1 MEDKIYS
8 IINYPDGSSYV
19 KVKTLDEVFVTNSK
33 YDEYYVSDHKGEPV
47 QPDNLII
54 NKMF

>member
-19 KVKTLDEVFVTNSK
+19 KVKTLDEIF
-33 YDEYYVSDHKGEPV
+33 KGENV
-47 QPDNLII
+47 KREQWMMDMGLNL
-54 NKMF
+54 